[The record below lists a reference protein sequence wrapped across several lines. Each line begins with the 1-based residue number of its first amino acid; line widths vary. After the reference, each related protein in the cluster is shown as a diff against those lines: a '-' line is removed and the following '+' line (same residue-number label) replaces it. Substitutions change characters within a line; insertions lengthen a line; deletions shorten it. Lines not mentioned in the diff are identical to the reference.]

1 MTDRK
6 IRFGVASNLPESVK
20 AWKEWAKKAEDLG
33 FDVLHIADHL
43 GRQWSPLLALLAAGE
58 ATSRIRLGTQVIA
71 NDFRPAVV
79 LAKEVAT
86 LDLLTNGRY
95 EFGIGVG
102 HPQTSPTGRSDY
114 AQLGVE
120 MDGPGPR
127 VDRLR
132 ETLKVVK
139 QFFEATE
146 PFDFEG
152 KFHNIHS
159 VVPFPKPVQSP
170 RPPIMVA
177 GAGPR
182 MLRLAAR
189 EADII
194 NIAPRPPTVG
204 TTSRGSTGF
213 GLDIYGELEIIREA
227 AAERYKDIEL
237 CVFADR
243 TMFTSDVAGE
253 KSKLA
258 EEFGI
263 SVPQLDD
270 MPHTAIGDAS
280 AIADKFLQ
288 DRDRFDVSYRIV
300 PGAMIDAYAPVVKQI
315 AGK

>member
-1 MTDRK
+1 
-6 IRFGVASNLPESVK
+6 
-20 AWKEWAKKAEDLG
+20 
-33 FDVLHIADHL
+33 
-43 GRQWSPLLALLAAGE
+43 
-58 ATSRIRLGTQVIA
+58 
-71 NDFRPAVV
+71 
-79 LAKEVAT
+79 
-86 LDLLTNGRY
+86 
-95 EFGIGVG
+95 
-102 HPQTSPTGRSDY
+102 
-114 AQLGVE
+114 
-120 MDGPGPR
+120 MDEPGPR

-139 QFFEATE
+139 QFFEASE
-146 PFDFEG
+146 PFDYDG
-152 KFHNIHS
+152 KYHNLHS
-159 VVPFPKPVQSP
+159 VIPFPKPVQSP

-204 TTSRGSTGF
+204 TTARGSTGF
-213 GLDIYGELEIIREA
+213 GLDIQAELEIIREA
-227 AAERYKDIEL
+227 AGDRFDNIEL

-243 TMFTSDVAGE
+243 TMFTTDVASE
-253 KSKLA
+253 KAKLA

-263 SVPQLDD
+263 DVPKLDE

-280 AIADKFLQ
+280 AIADKFLL
-288 DRDRFDVSYRIV
+288 DKERYGITYRIV